1 MNILINI
8 GHPAHVHFFK
18 NFIGIMEERGHNI
31 FINTI
36 DKDVTIE
43 LLNKYSLK
51 YQIYGKRSNN
61 LLVNSL
67 YMLKGDIAT
76 YKLQKEHNI
85 HIFIGILDELG
96 AHISK
101 LTKATSISFTDT
113 EHAKLNNL
121 ITLPF
126 TDFILTP
133 QSFKKDLGKKH
144 IRYNG
149 YHELAYLHPNYF
161 TPDPQGLEDYIIV
174 RFVSWKAS
182 HDIGHHG
189 IQNKLEFIRRLQTY
203 AKVLITS
210 ESTLEPELQKYK
222 LTTSPE
228 KLHHLLYH
236 ATLYIGEGT
245 TTASEAA
252 TLGTHAISISTEAK
266 HCGIFTE
273 LKKYGLAWTYDD
285 ETEVFELIEHLLK
298 NKQLKAQGKQKR
310 QQLLK
315 DKIDVTRFMADFVE
329 GICKC

>member
-18 NFIGIMEERGHNI
+18 NFIGIMEERGHRI

-51 YQIYGKRSNN
+51 YQVYGKRSSH
-61 LLVNSL
+61 LLINSL

-76 YKLQKEHNI
+76 YKLQKKNDI

-101 LTKATSISFTDT
+101 ITKATSISFTDT

-133 QSFKKDLGKKH
+133 DSFKKDLGKKH

-161 TPDPQGLEDYIIV
+161 TPQPQGLEDYIIV

-189 IQNKLEFIRRLQTY
+189 IQNRLEFIRRLQTY

-222 LTTSPE
+222 ITTSPE
-228 KLHHLLYH
+228 KLHHLLYY

-266 HCGIFTE
+266 HFGIFTE
-273 LKKYGLAWTYDD
+273 LNQYGLLWTYND
-285 ETEVFELIEHLLK
+285 EKDVFELIEHLLK

-310 QQLLK
+310 QQLIK